1 MTLSIVPVDA
11 AGIDNIAEGLTG
23 FVDET
28 QELQQSM
35 MTTLFISGASEA
47 SNGRCS
53 YLLLD
58 DGSRMWVP
66 NSLRCW
72 LVDLSIKTQQYES
85 FDPVEKL
92 LIRVTA
98 ADGTTYV
105 YRCGFDSWTAT
116 SFLTQFKHMT
126 RKQLADQVTITLRAK
141 GRATFVDVSY
151 CEGGAFHR
159 VQLPESA
166 FTGEKLGYDDKLDY
180 ISYINGTAQ
189 DNQDSPVVE
198 AQVVEEQVEEP
209 FEVPAEEIDE
219 LLDEIRKPK
228 RARRKSSAS
237 RGKDPV
243 TA

>member
-23 FVDET
+23 FIDET

-35 MTTLFISGASEA
+35 LTTLFIAGASDA

-58 DGSRMWVP
+58 EGSRMWVP

-72 LVDLSIKTQQYES
+72 IVDVSIKTQQYES

-92 LIRVTA
+92 CIRVTA

-116 SFLTQFKHMT
+116 SFLTQLRHMS
-126 RKQLADQVTITLRAK
+126 RKQLSDQVTITLKPK

-151 CEGGAFHR
+151 VEDGAFHR

-166 FTGEKLGYDDKLDY
+166 FTGEKLGYDDKLDC

-189 DNQDSPVVE
+189 DNEDNPVIE
-198 AQVVEEQVEEP
+198 AQVQDVQEEQP
-209 FEVPAEEIDE
+209 FEVPPEEIDE

-228 RARRKSSAS
+228 RARRKSPSCAEETT
-237 RGKDPV
+237 